1 MLTELI
7 SLENHNDAR
16 EGERDANLKTL
27 IPVPLG
33 AGSLD
38 MPVCVLC
45 QWLPTWVP
53 ACSTA
58 LGRGYTREACFLTCS
73 LHERYTHGAQ

>member
-1 MLTELI
+1 MLSELI
-7 SLENHNDAR
+7 SLENHKDAR
-16 EGERDANLKTL
+16 EGEREANLKTL

-38 MPVCVLC
+38 IAVCVLGR
-45 QWLPTWVP
+45 WLPTWVL

-58 LGRGYTREACFLTCS
+58 LGRVYTRKACFLTCS
-73 LHERYTHGAQ
+73 LHERYTCGA